1 MRRHALVL
9 LCCAVIGVARVAEAC
24 ELFRGDENLLPGE
37 LLGKTWTKT
46 KLPDKGDVNAAL
58 AQLDEQDIP
67 AVRKIDLNG
76 DGRPELLMTSSD
88 GRLCGNAGCPYQL
101 LAPQS
106 FKRIG
111 EFFGHLAILD
121 ERVNGYR
128 IIQSFSRYLSSLTR
142 LDTYV
147 FDGKAYRLVAHAIVD
162 QCGLEQWSR
171 RLRKPD

>member
-1 MRRHALVL
+1 MRRHAFAL
-9 LCCAVIGVARVAEAC
+9 LCFAVIGVVRAAEEC
-24 ELFRGDENLLPGE
+24 DQFRGDENILPGE
-37 LLGKTWTKT
+37 LLGKTWK
-46 KLPDKGDVNAAL
+46 KMELPDKGEVNAAL
-58 AQLDEQDIP
+58 AQLDEQDTP
-67 AVRKIDLNG
+67 HVQRIDLNG
-76 DGRPELLMTSSD
+76 DGRPELLLTSSG

-101 LAPQS
+101 LAAQS

-128 IIQSFSRYLSSLTR
+128 IIQNFSRYLSSLTS

-147 FDGKAYRLVAHAIVD
+147 FDGKTYRLVAHAIVD

-171 RLRKPD
+171 RMRKPD